1 MNRTWLRCA
10 NGVTV
15 LRTSLLAVL
24 LLASTA
30 QAAEKSITVFAASS
44 LTNVMEEAGKAFH
57 ATTGILVKV
66 SPAASSV
73 LARQIESGAPA
84 DVFVSADQEWMDYL
98 ASRKLINPATRI
110 NIVSNSLVLVAP
122 ADSAVSLRI
131 KPGFELAKAL
141 GRNGRI
147 ATGDPATV
155 PAGKYASAALTNLGV
170 WKDVKD
176 RIIPADN
183 VRTALNFV
191 ALGEAPLGI
200 VYATDARG
208 NAKVRVVDIFP
219 ASSHGGIRYPAA
231 AMASAG
237 TDAAAFVRFL
247 GGETARAIFTRA
259 GFGQP

>member
-1 MNRTWLRCA
+1 MIPTWPSCA
-10 NGVTV
+10 IGVNVT
-15 LRTSLLAVL
+15 RRSLLALL
-24 LLASTA
+24 LLATAA
-30 QAAEKSITVFAASS
+30 QAADKSITVFAASS
-44 LTNVMEEAGKAFH
+44 LTNVMEEAGRSFQ
-57 ATTGILVKV
+57 ATTGIVV
-66 SPAASSV
+66 RISPAASSV

-84 DVFVSADQEWMDYL
+84 DVFISADQEWMDYL

-122 ADSAVSLRI
+122 ADSAVNLRI
-131 KPGFELAKAL
+131 KPGFALLDAL

-155 PAGKYASAALTNLGV
+155 PAGKYATMALTNLGV

-219 ASSHGGIRYPAA
+219 ASSHGGITYPAA
-231 AMASAG
+231 TTATAAG
-237 TDAAAFVRFL
+237 DAAAFVKFL
-247 GGETARAIFTRA
+247 GSEKAKAIFIRA